1 MYRKIR
7 LKIVLKCIQKKH
19 VKKVIFLRICKPK
32 VVFEYQDLGT
42 LTEAGTRLAVG
53 EYWFLYLKYLKDYW
67 SELVRVDSSTLVLNI
82 IFFII
87 FFRRKNSAK
96 KIGAFLRF
104 LLKKPPKYE
113 RQKKNPQQR
122 LNLSMRLKHLN

>member
-1 MYRKIR
+1 
-7 LKIVLKCIQKKH
+7 
-19 VKKVIFLRICKPK
+19 
-32 VVFEYQDLGT
+32 
-42 LTEAGTRLAVG
+42 
-53 EYWFLYLKYLKDYW
+53 
-67 SELVRVDSSTLVLNI
+67 VRVDSSTLVLNI

>member
-1 MYRKIR
+1 
-7 LKIVLKCIQKKH
+7 
-19 VKKVIFLRICKPK
+19 
-32 VVFEYQDLGT
+32 
-42 LTEAGTRLAVG
+42 
-53 EYWFLYLKYLKDYW
+53 
-67 SELVRVDSSTLVLNI
+67 VLNI

-113 RQKKNPQQR
+113 SQKKNPQQR